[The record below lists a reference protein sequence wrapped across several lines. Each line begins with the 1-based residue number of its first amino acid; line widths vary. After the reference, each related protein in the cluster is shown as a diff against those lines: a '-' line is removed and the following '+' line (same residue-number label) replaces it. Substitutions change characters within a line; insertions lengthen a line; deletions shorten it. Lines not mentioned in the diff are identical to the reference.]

1 MDDHSHEHEHGA
13 TGHSHNLDPSVF
25 ETSAAT
31 DEPIGYIMALHI
43 TFMVL
48 CMSLGT
54 SRFIDYEL
62 TYNSFWILIP
72 FRYGAW
78 LGKKPMA
85 CTSPDTGN
93 SIVCSGIL
101 LGSCP
106 CWS

>member
-48 CMSLGT
+48 CMSLTTTLSFAYGPH
-54 SRFIDYEL
+54 SYLCIYL
-62 TYNSFWILIP
+62 YNSVWIFIP
-72 FRYGAW
+72 IRYGAW
-78 LGKKPMA
+78 LG
-85 CTSPDTGN
+85 
-93 SIVCSGIL
+93 
-101 LGSCP
+101 
-106 CWS
+106 